1 MPGGMRYNGAMPS
14 AEAEKEA
21 ARRAT
26 REMKTAVLVLT
37 LSFVLVLVLAA
48 VLLLTGHVKI
58 F

>member
-1 MPGGMRYNGAMPS
+1 MSYNRSMPS
-14 AEAEKEA
+14 AESEKEA

-37 LSFVLVLVLAA
+37 LSFVLVIVLAA
-48 VLLLTGHVKI
+48 VLLLTGRVKI